1 MRGGGALARQ
11 LFLQHFEHIIPSH
24 LEDKVSAEK
33 SAGSLMVVPLYV
45 WNFLL
50 LLLLVFKFSVF
61 DFIIVCLGEDI
72 FGDL

>member
-1 MRGGGALARQ
+1 M
-11 LFLQHFEHIIPSH
+11 
-24 LEDKVSAEK
+24 SAEK

-50 LLLLVFKFSVF
+50 LLLFFKFSVF
-61 DFIIVCLGEDI
+61 DFITVCLGEDI